1 MNSNESKYIDL
12 LLQHGK
18 IVYNTS
24 LIRHMLHS
32 CDKALFYF
40 IFCLGFSV
48 IMFKS
53 EIEIVS

>member
-40 IFCLGFSV
+40 FFVLDL
-48 IMFKS
+48 
-53 EIEIVS
+53 VS